1 MLVSATVIASIS
13 KQYLFKY
20 KWLSFFGYIKF
31 GWISG
36 LYQTTL
42 EPSSNSVVI
51 FFIVKNE
58 TPVSFGDWNF
68 LIYHWKSNIY

>member
-1 MLVSATVIASIS
+1 MLVSATVISSIS
-13 KQYLFKY
+13 KQCLFKY
-20 KWLSFFGYIKF
+20 KWLPFFGYVKF
-31 GWISG
+31 GCISG

-58 TPVSFGDWNF
+58 TLTCLFWRLKF
-68 LIYHWKSNIY
+68 LNLPLEV